1 MIDEK
6 QLNELINS
14 YQDLFDAL
22 TDPLTDPLTD
32 TIRSLRI
39 ENNDLR
45 EKLMILQSKSSN

>member
-14 YQDLFDAL
+14 YQDLFDA
-22 TDPLTDPLTD
+22 LTDPLTD